1 MKLQEVLTE
10 YQYNN
15 VGQFRAI
22 AESLGYKEAY
32 NKGTLLFTRNDEEFR
47 IDIDKIRSHTKR
59 EPDLSAENA
68 SMDRI
73 CQFLNR
79 DQALSPDYK
88 SILNNEGVDI
98 VNWGDLKNDAKDRF
112 TVIDHKNKISY
123 TGKELYEYA
132 LQNGYQLDGK
142 GTKLEKGVL
151 SGLTDIN
158 GKPAKVRLHE
168 NGVSIIYRKEALS
181 IPDRIYGKKLS
192 KQQKQDL
199 LDGNVIVLSTK
210 KGDMLLQVDKDL
222 NAVVVRSEKELSI
235 PSQIGG
241 YELTPADKYLL
252 ANNYSLDN
260 KLLHTP
266 EGYIIADVSMTSDKK
281 GYAFS
286 NIQKI
291 SETKANEILQA
302 REAGKDKEYL
312 NGRLRDMQQSGR
324 IDLNELKDK
333 RYELLINS
341 HFATEHKEY
350 LSYLKDENPDKNYNY
365 DLEARIRL
373 KAGDMLEKEGIIAKG
388 TTEKELKEEGFK
400 VEKIREQ
407 YQEKVTGKDFVSDR
421 DLEKELREAVAKNDY
436 EKMASLKEEG
446 YKPSEEV
453 IRGLGQDTKID
464 QTQAIVIEKLFGTKP
479 EVQKAEELTQAK
491 EENKEAKAELNVDPD
506 NARIVSPELDKEFKE
521 AVEKGDFVKMSQLK
535 EQGYQPSKELIQSL
549 NETASGNTMIA
560 VQKIFNLKG
569 SANTLGDVKLAHGQQ
584 SVEKDLKRPLAN
596 TVNKMFSDL

>member
-32 NKGTLLFTRNDEEFR
+32 NKGSLLFTRNDEVFR
-47 IDIDKIRSHTKR
+47 IDMDKIRSHTKR
-59 EPDLSAENA
+59 EPDLSAEKA
-68 SMDRI
+68 SMDRV
-73 CQFLNR
+73 CQFFNR

-88 SILNNEGVDI
+88 SVLKNEGVDI

-112 TVIDHKNKISY
+112 TVIDHKNKICY

-132 LQNGYQLDGK
+132 LQNGYSLDGK

-151 SGLTDIN
+151 SGLMDIN

-168 NGVSIIYRKEALS
+168 HGTSIIYRKEALT

-210 KGDMLLQVDKDL
+210 KGDILLQVDKDL
-222 NAVVVRSEKELSI
+222 NAVVVRSEKELSV
-235 PSQIGG
+235 PAKIGD
-241 YELTPADKYLL
+241 YELTAADKYLL
-252 ANNYSLDN
+252 ANGHSLDN
-260 KLLHTP
+260 KMLHTP
-266 EGYIIADVSMTSDKK
+266 EGYIITDIAMLPDKK

-291 SETKANEILQA
+291 SETKAQQILQA
-302 REAGKDKEYL
+302 REMAKDKEYL
-312 NGRLRDMQQSGR
+312 NDKLKDMQRTGK
-324 IDLNELKDK
+324 IDIDELKDK
-333 RYELLINS
+333 RYEQLINS

-407 YQEKVTGKDFVSDR
+407 YQEKVTGKDPVPDR
-421 DLEKELREAVAKNDY
+421 DLDKELREAVVKNDY
-436 EKMASLKEEG
+436 EKIASLKEEG
-446 YKPSEEV
+446 YKPSE
-453 IRGLGQDTKID
+453 
-464 QTQAIVIEKLFGTKP
+464 
-479 EVQKAEELTQAK
+479 
-491 EENKEAKAELNVDPD
+491 
-506 NARIVSPELDKEFKE
+506 
-521 AVEKGDFVKMSQLK
+521 
-535 EQGYQPSKELIQSL
+535 
-549 NETASGNTMIA
+549 
-560 VQKIFNLKG
+560 
-569 SANTLGDVKLAHGQQ
+569 
-584 SVEKDLKRPLAN
+584 
-596 TVNKMFSDL
+596 